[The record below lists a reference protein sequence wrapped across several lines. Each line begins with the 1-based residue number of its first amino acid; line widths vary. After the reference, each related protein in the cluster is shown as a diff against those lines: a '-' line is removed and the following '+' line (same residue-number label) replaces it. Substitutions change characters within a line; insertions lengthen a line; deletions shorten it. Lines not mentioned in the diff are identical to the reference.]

1 MKIRDSYYDNKVVL
15 KPWGY
20 EYPLLR
26 IKNKVLIKFLNIKY
40 KKQTSLHSHPTKKTG
55 FIILSGK
62 AMVQYGIYKNNNKTY
77 KSLSRLVMRPGL
89 FHSIKAVSKK
99 GLQALEL
106 ESPVNKDDLI
116 RLSDKYGRASKPYE
130 GKNFLST
137 SLKFKY
143 KLNLKKKNQ
152 SFKIGKSLVKIEKKN
167 NFKDIKK
174 KDTSTSA
181 ILKGEIIDNRG
192 KSVIK
197 YGEIVKT
204 TTLKI
209 LSNLFKTKIPFLIIR
224 VSKK

>member
-20 EYPLLR
+20 EYSLLR

-77 KSLSRLVMRPGL
+77 KPLSRLVMRPGL
-89 FHSIKAVSKK
+89 FHSIKAISKK

-130 GKNFLST
+130 GKNFLSN
-137 SLKFKY
+137 SINFKY
-143 KLNLKKKNQ
+143 KLNSKKKNQ
-152 SFKIGKSLVKIEKKN
+152 SFKIGNTKVSFEKKN
-167 NFKDIKK
+167 NFKDVKK
-174 KDTSTSA
+174 K
-181 ILKGEIIDNRG
+181 
-192 KSVIK
+192 
-197 YGEIVKT
+197 
-204 TTLKI
+204 TLPQQQ
-209 LSNLFKTKIPFLIIR
+209 F
-224 VSKK
+224 